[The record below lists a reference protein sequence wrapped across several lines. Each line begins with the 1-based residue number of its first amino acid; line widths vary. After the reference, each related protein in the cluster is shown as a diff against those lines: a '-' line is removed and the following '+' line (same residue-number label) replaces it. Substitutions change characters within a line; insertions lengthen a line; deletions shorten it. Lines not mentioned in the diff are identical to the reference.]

1 VTKAEARSWTRQK
14 KGKSYH
20 VVNENGTVVAVDG
33 GKTPPDYYGLSLRDP
48 AKVLERSS
56 T

>member
-1 VTKAEARSWTRQK
+1 MTKAEARSWTRQK
-14 KGKSYH
+14 EGKSYQ
-20 VVNENGTVVAVDG
+20 VVNENGTVVAGDG
-33 GKTPPDYYGLSLRDP
+33 GNPPDYYGLSLRDP